1 MKDKIL
7 TFIIG
12 LLVGAIITTLVFY
25 IYLKVNNSN
34 MPMPEMPNED
44 RQMQQQMMR
53 PEDGGT
59 PPEIP
64 SDFNGQPN
72 RGNQYQMPTENYGNI

>member
-12 LLVGAIITTLVFY
+12 LLVGAIITTLGFY
-25 IYLKVNNSN
+25 ICLKVNNSN
-34 MPMPEMPNED
+34 IQIPEMQDGNRP
-44 RQMQQQMMR
+44 MQQQMIR

-59 PPEIP
+59 PPEMP
-64 SDFNGQPN
+64 SEFEGQPN

>member
-7 TFIIG
+7 IFIIG
-12 LLVGAIITTLVFY
+12 LLVGCIITTLGFY
-25 IYLKVNNSN
+25 IYQKVNNSN
-34 MPMPEMPNED
+34 MQVPQMQDGD
-44 RQMQQQMMR
+44 RQMQQQMMK

-64 SDFNGQPN
+64 SGFDNQLN
-72 RGNQYQMPTENYGNI
+72 MGNQYQMPAENYGNI

>member
-12 LLVGAIITTLVFY
+12 FLVGCIITTLGFY
-25 IYLKVNNSN
+25 IYQKVNNSN
-34 MPMPEMPNED
+34 MQAPEIPNGD

-64 SDFNGQPN
+64 SDFEGQTN
-72 RGNQYQMPTENYGNI
+72 RDNQYQMPIGNYGNI